1 MPLSRIGRLVMDLS
15 HSTSCTHKF
24 SKKHTPSGHHQP
36 LAWFLFQE
44 DEARFKLLA
53 TARRPGNSDPRPA
66 MPMHAIQGQYV
77 GHHRYIYQHVI
88 ILSAIRLFK
97 EPSFSI
103 QHTDVDASHT
113 CSICFAQYV
122 QRMLDHMLWNSR
134 FKKNLWHG
142 YRLLCVIWTYLPWQ
156 WWIQRLPCESFQL
169 GAAFLMSRSR
179 SQDDNGSV
187 FQKGKK
193 LL

>member
-1 MPLSRIGRLVMDLS
+1 
-15 HSTSCTHKF
+15 
-24 SKKHTPSGHHQP
+24 
-36 LAWFLFQE
+36 
-44 DEARFKLLA
+44 
-53 TARRPGNSDPRPA
+53 

-187 FQKGKK
+187 FQKGKNFCSSK
-193 LL
+193 SAIYRANVSLTAPSMSSSNVIKPSRFDNRGATILHETISSVT